1 MKHRKI
7 SVKVGVLLTDIRVR
21 VLGEESES
29 LNKLATTSG
38 VK

>member
-7 SVKVGVLLTDIRVR
+7 SVKIGVLLTDIRVR
-21 VLGEESES
+21 VLEEEFES
-29 LNKLATTSG
+29 FNRLATTSG